1 MEWEKVVDKI
11 RDLILG
17 EIREEL
23 RDFKATVS
31 GQPSGFALAI
41 QSINARMESI
51 ESRQSNIES
60 ELRDIR
66 RAIYETNKRIDELR
80 VELKTEIMQ
89 NTQRIDDTN
98 KRIDDLFIEVANIRG
113 DLNKALSQ
121 KEVIDDLIT
130 RVQRLED
137 RVLTA
142 A

>member
-1 MEWEKVVDKI
+1 MEWEKVVDNI

-17 EIREEL
+17 DIREEL
-23 RDFKATVS
+23 IDFKATVS
-31 GQPSGFALAI
+31 GQLSGFALAI
-41 QSINARMESI
+41 QSINAGIQSI

-89 NTQRIDDTN
+89 NNQRIDETN
-98 KRIDDLFIEVANIRG
+98 KHIDNLYIEVANIRG